1 MSRTDAMASW
11 DAIAESFDATRQ
23 KPWPLVLKFIEN
35 LPTRNVLLDLGCGN
49 GRHLLPAA
57 EHSAHAIGVDFS
69 RKLLT
74 ITQKK
79 IRERQVVNVS
89 LMQADLMH
97 LPLDESTADAIVFI
111 AALHNIVGRENRRQ
125 ALREVHR
132 VLQPD
137 GRALISVW
145 SRWQDAYRRHF
156 LREFF
161 RHTSE
166 FGDIELIWR
175 QHQLNIPRFYH
186 LYSRSEFLRD
196 LAASDLEVRSLQA
209 TRFFSRVSPD
219 NYFAVV
225 AKH

>member
-1 MSRTDAMASW
+1 MASW

-23 KPWPLVLKFIEN
+23 KPWPLVLEFMKG
-35 LPTRNVLLDLGCGN
+35 LPAKDVIVDLGCGN
-49 GRHLLPAA
+49 GRHLLPATQ
-57 EHSAHAIGVDFS
+57 HYTDAIGVDFS

-79 IRERQVVNVS
+79 IRERQLTNVS
-89 LMQADLMH
+89 LIQADLTH
-97 LPLDESTADAIVFI
+97 LPLHDSTADAIVFI
-111 AALHNIVGRENRRQ
+111 AALHNIIRRENRQQ

-137 GRALISVW
+137 GLALISVW

-161 RHTSE
+161 RHETE
-166 FGDIELIWR
+166 FGDIELVWR
-175 QHQLNIPRFYH
+175 QHRLNVPRFYH

-196 LAASDLEVRSLQA
+196 LDASDLEVRSLQA